1 MYTSGERDEHGTR
14 NTVRVNTWTNRLN
27 ATRTK
32 TYSAETCISGDR
44 YTPAPCAAPC
54 DSKDV
59 PDMFCRERAVGA
71 VGGRDA
77 EEDVDE
83 KKRRRDETRRVIV
96 NATV

>member
-1 MYTSGERDEHGTR
+1 
-14 NTVRVNTWTNRLN
+14 
-27 ATRTK
+27 
-32 TYSAETCISGDR
+32 
-44 YTPAPCAAPC
+44 
-54 DSKDV
+54 
-59 PDMFCRERAVGA
+59 MFCRERAVGA